1 MSKRLCSLKNSEH
14 IFENLSSSRFIGH
27 LICDT
32 LYIEKMFGKYVQ
44 NKYSNAQTII
54 RYKGDL
60 TMMNTAETARRHHET
75 ENREN
80 AHTGKKKFSNVMA
93 MVLGILI
100 TLEIMIIGA
109 MLLRIDVHS
118 ADRIAMALAF
128 VVVYSGVVA
137 ALTDK

>member
-1 MSKRLCSLKNSEH
+1 
-14 IFENLSSSRFIGH
+14 
-27 LICDT
+27 
-32 LYIEKMFGKYVQ
+32 MFGKYVQ
-44 NKYSNAQTII
+44 NKYSDSQTII

-93 MVLGILI
+93 MVLGILV

>member
-1 MSKRLCSLKNSEH
+1 
-14 IFENLSSSRFIGH
+14 
-27 LICDT
+27 
-32 LYIEKMFGKYVQ
+32 
-44 NKYSNAQTII
+44 
-54 RYKGDL
+54 
-60 TMMNTAETARRHHET
+60 MMNTAETTKRHYET

-80 AHTGKKKFSNVMA
+80 HTEKKKFSNVMA

-109 MLLRIDVHS
+109 MLFRIDVHS

-137 ALTDK
+137 SLTDK

>member
-1 MSKRLCSLKNSEH
+1 MFRTNIRNS
-14 IFENLSSSRFIGH
+14 
-27 LICDT
+27 
-32 LYIEKMFGKYVQ
+32 
-44 NKYSNAQTII
+44 QTII

-60 TMMNTAETARRHHET
+60 TMMNTAETAKRHYET

-80 AHTGKKKFSNVMA
+80 HTERKKFSNVMA
-93 MVLGILI
+93 MILGILV
-100 TLEIMIIGA
+100 TVEIMILGA
-109 MLLRIDVHS
+109 MVMKIDVHS